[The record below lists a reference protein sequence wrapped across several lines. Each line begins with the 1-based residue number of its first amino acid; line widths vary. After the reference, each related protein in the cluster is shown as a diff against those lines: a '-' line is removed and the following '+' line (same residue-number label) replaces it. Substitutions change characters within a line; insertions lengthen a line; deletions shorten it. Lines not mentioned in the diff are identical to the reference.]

1 MFLLLLTVLS
11 LGVIYA
17 DVNMN
22 SDLIGR
28 TMHVETLS
36 YRGYW
41 LDAHRSSWMRFTGA
55 AEKDV
60 YKYLW
65 TKLKVVKCGSHVCIE
80 SIRYPNYYLDAH
92 HSRYVGLT
100 HSYHP
105 ANQNWAQ
112 WDILCTDNSMA
123 KCKLQSLRY
132 NNECLYPYH
141 VFHTSAAIGSG
152 KGSWCDLR
160 ILAPKP
166 SDYYTT
172 ILSTENQSG
181 VAQKKTITITEGV
194 TNTDTTETKISA
206 TTTKEITAAYEI
218 VSAKQSTTLSAEW
231 KKVSTKTFQ
240 QSTQIKYELVIPAR
254 SRVDFKQLTG
264 TYGPFRIAA
273 KRFQVVTTA
282 LKASD
287 PLVRPPSP
295 PLDSLITAHDNL
307 DDKILKEHD
316 SKDDPTPPKRSDAN
330 DIVEIQKNNAKEE
343 SNDMESDLLGT
354 IYEDLDLV

>member
-1 MFLLLLTVLS
+1 MFLLLLSVLS

-22 SDLIGR
+22 SDLVGR
-28 TMHVETLS
+28 TIHVESLS

-41 LDAHRSSWMRFTGA
+41 LASHKTSWVRFAGA

-60 YKYLW
+60 YTLLW
-65 TKLKVVKCGSHVCIE
+65 TKFKVMKCGSHVCIE
-80 SIRYPNYYLDAH
+80 SIRYPNYYFDAH

-105 ANQNWAQ
+105 ASKNWAQ
-112 WDILCTDNSMA
+112 WDVLCTDNSMV
-123 KCKLQSLRY
+123 KCKLQSIRY

-141 VFHTSAAIGSG
+141 VFYTSAAFGSG

-160 ILAPKP
+160 ILAPRP
-166 SDYYTT
+166 SDYFTT
-172 ILSTENQSG
+172 ILSTENHSG

-194 TNTDTTETKISA
+194 TRTDTHETKISV
-206 TTTKEITAAYEI
+206 TTTKEISAAYEI
-218 VSAKQSTTLSAEW
+218 VSAKQSTTISAEW
-231 KKVSTKTFQ
+231 KYVSTKTFQ
-240 QSTQIKYELVIPAR
+240 ESTQIKYELVIPAQ

-273 KRFQVVTTA
+273 KRFQVVTTP

-287 PLVRPPSP
+287 PPASP
-295 PLDSLITAHDNL
+295 PADSTITEHNDIN
-307 DDKILKEHD
+307 DDILKE
-316 SKDDPTPPKRSDAN
+316 
-330 DIVEIQKNNAKEE
+330 
-343 SNDMESDLLGT
+343 SNDDVTADDESSDIEDTLYT
-354 IYEDLDLV
+354 IYEDLDYLNM